1 MLVLAN
7 FFVKIYVYKS
17 ETDVYRDA
25 GYVLLAKTGYV
36 SCPFNLLR
44 RYVSAANL
52 DLPSSLS
59 FFPSLYFHKATST
72 YSLL

>member
-7 FFVKIYVYKS
+7 FFVKIYVYKN
-17 ETDVYRDA
+17 ETDVYRDG

-44 RYVSAANL
+44 RYISAANL
-52 DLPSSLS
+52 DLPSWLS
-59 FFPSLYFHKATST
+59 FFPLFVFS
-72 YSLL
+72 